1 MKRGAPWAATATAGL
16 LSLVGCAL
24 AGNPQPPT
32 LWMPEPVRDLAAVRV
47 GNEVHLHWTM
57 PKNTTDKVALQGDQR
72 AHICWTSGAAPAPQG
87 KAPPRP
93 VPSAGLPG
101 CRQAAD
107 AQFPPNRPTDF
118 TVPLPADVLADSGQV
133 VSFFVELQNPSGKTA
148 GPSNPAW
155 VATGSAPPPVQSF
168 TAGTQPRGV
177 VLHWQPAAAEP
188 GLVLRIHRSLIPGSA
203 SPGSAKPNEAAGTP
217 PAQEQTLE
225 VDLDKSDPG
234 QALDSDAALDHVW
247 RYTADRVRRVTADQ
261 HIVDLA
267 GMPSQPVTID
277 AKNVFPP
284 AVPSGLAAIAN
295 EQARAIDLSWTPNS
309 DRNLAGYIVYR
320 RDDTASTP
328 MERISGN
335 EPVVPA
341 TFEDR
346 NVVAGHRYA
355 YAVSAVSQ
363 NGIESA
369 RSAEVQEEVQENP
382 TQ

>member
-1 MKRGAPWAATATAGL
+1 MKSGAAWAGAATVGL
-16 LSLVGCAL
+16 LGLVGCAL

-72 AHICWTSGAAPAPQG
+72 AHICWTSGAAPAPEG
-87 KAPPRP
+87 KASPRP

-101 CRQAAD
+101 CHPAGD
-107 AQFPPNRPTDF
+107 ALFPPNRPADF
-118 TVPLPADVLADSGQV
+118 TVAVPAELMGEWRQV
-133 VSFFVELQNPSGKTA
+133 VSYLVELQNPSGKTA

-155 VATGSAPPPVQSF
+155 VATGSAPPAVESF
-168 TAGTQPRGV
+168 TAGTQLQGV
-177 VLHWQPAAAEP
+177 VLHWQAAAAEP
-188 GLVLRIHRSLIPGSA
+188 GLVLRIHRILIPV
-203 SPGSAKPNEAAGTP
+203 SAKPNEAAGAP

-225 VDLDKSDPG
+225 VDLDKGDPG

-247 RYTADRVRRVTADQ
+247 RYTAERVRRVTADQ
-261 HIVDLA
+261 RTVELA
-267 GMPSQPVTID
+267 GLPSQPVTID

-284 AVPSGLAAIAN
+284 AVPAGLAAIAD
-295 EQARAIDLSWTPNS
+295 EQARAIDLSWTPDS

-320 RDDTASTP
+320 RDDMASTP

-335 EPVVPA
+335 APVVPS

-355 YAVSAVSQ
+355 YAVSAVNQ
-363 NGIESA
+363 DGVESA
-369 RSAEVQEEVQENP
+369 RSAEVQEQLQENP